1 MVDAAEPL
9 APRKRAR
16 RERKTRRS
24 VILAERVAR
33 LAISLGGGLTIGAVS
48 LICVFLVWVVIPLF
62 APADLRAAGTLGAPP
77 GASAVLYSRVDEYAS
92 MVWQLSADGRV
103 RVQQTSDGALLDAF
117 ELLPGTKPAALAID
131 ARSSTVACGGT
142 DGTVRLATLRFE
154 VDYLDDEEVSDQARA
169 LAQGQRLRSE
179 RGVLERISEGQLRR
193 VQLSFALS
201 EPFALRS
208 DESASAPR
216 LLDLNVTETGALVA
230 ALFEDGK
237 LCLGAVKR
245 IENMMTGE
253 ETLRFRGG
261 ELPYRP
267 DPGGAEPMALRLLG
281 NGDNV
286 LVVWRDGRAVRFDAR
301 ELAQS
306 VEAEVLDFTPDP
318 RAQIT
323 ALDAILGERT
333 LLVGDS
339 LGNVSAWF
347 RARPPDAGTVD
358 GARMVKAH
366 EFTEINSAVTCI
378 APSPAS
384 RTFGVGRADGSFEL
398 YFLTSEKLL
407 ASARLEG
414 DGPLTALAIAPR
426 EDLVLAESASA
437 TQSFELVSPHP
448 ESSVAS
454 LLSPIWY
461 ENDNAPAHVWQ
472 SSSGADDF
480 EAKFGLM
487 PLIFGTLKATFYSL
501 LFGVPLALLAAIY
514 SSEFLAPR
522 ARVGVKS
529 TIEIMASLPS
539 VVLGFLAG
547 NVIAPLVQGRL
558 TAVLASFYVVPTV
571 LLLGARLWQLVPQSW
586 ALRVSALQ
594 RFLLIALSI
603 PLGLA
608 VGSLLGPAVENAWF
622 GGDFEGWLDR
632 RHGDALPGWFLLLL
646 PLAAITSTALMART
660 FERAIR
666 DLTHDWSRARCAA
679 LDLARFAGTALGACA
694 LAYACGAL
702 LEGVGWDPR
711 GAVVDTY
718 SQRNALVVGFIMGF
732 AIIPI
737 IYTLAEDAL
746 ASVPEQLRQASLGAG
761 ATPWQT
767 ALRVIVPTAASGLFS
782 AVMVGLGRAVGET
795 MIVLMAAGNTPVM
808 QWNIFS
814 GFRTLSANIAVELPE
829 AVEGD
834 THYRTLFLA
843 ALALFA
849 MTFVVNTA
857 AEVVRQRFRRRA
869 YQL

>member
-1 MVDAAEPL
+1 MV
-9 APRKRAR
+9 
-16 RERKTRRS
+16 
-24 VILAERVAR
+24 VAERVAR
-33 LAISLGGGLTIGAVS
+33 FAISLGGALTIGAVS
-48 LICVFLVWVVIPLF
+48 LICVFLTWVVLPLF
-62 APADLRAAGTLGAPP
+62 APADLRAAQKLEAPSAAGA
-77 GASAVLYSRVDEYAS
+77 VVYSRMDEYAS
-92 MVWQLSADGRV
+92 VVWRLHTDGRV
-103 RVQQTSDGALLDAF
+103 RVQRTESGELLDEFQLGADGA
-117 ELLPGTKPAALAID
+117 PTALAVD
-131 ARSSTVACGGT
+131 PRSSTVACGAS
-142 DGTVRLATLRFE
+142 DGAVRLATLRFE
-154 VDYLDDEEVSDQARA
+154 VDYLDDDDASADARA
-169 LAQGQRLRSE
+169 LGIGQRTRSG
-179 RGVLERISEGQLRR
+179 RALLERISEGQLRR
-193 VQLSFALS
+193 VQLSLS
-201 EPFALRS
+201 LSAPFAVRS
-208 DESASAPR
+208 DAAASAPV
-216 LLDLNVTETGALVA
+216 LLDLNVTESGALVA

-237 LCLGAVKR
+237 LSLGAVKR
-245 IENMMTGE
+245 IENMLTGE

-261 ELPYRP
+261 NLPFRP
-267 DPGGAEPMALRLLG
+267 DPSGVAPMALRLLG

-286 LVVWRDGRAVRFDAR
+286 LVVWRDGHAVRFDAR
-301 ELAQS
+301 DLGNA
-306 VEAEVLDFTPDP
+306 VEAEVFDLTPDP
-318 RAQIT
+318 RAEVT
-323 ALDAILGERT
+323 AFDAILGERT
-333 LLVGDS
+333 VLVGDS
-339 LGNVSAWF
+339 LGRVSAWF
-347 RARPPDAGTVD
+347 RTRPPAAGTVD
-358 GARMVKAH
+358 GARMVMAH
-366 EFTEINSAVTCI
+366 EFRASAQPVTCL

-407 ASARLEG
+407 ASARLSGG
-414 DGPLTALAIAPR
+414 DPLTALALAPR
-426 EDLVLAESASA
+426 ENLVLAQSRRERQAFTLSA
-437 TQSFELVSPHP
+437 PHP

-454 LLSPIWY
+454 LLRPIWY
-461 ENDNAPAHVWQ
+461 ENYEAPAHVWQ
-472 SSSGADDF
+472 SSSGTDDF

-514 SSEFLAPR
+514 SSEFLTPR
-522 ARVGVKS
+522 TRVGVKS
-529 TIEIMASLPS
+529 TIEVMASLPS

-558 TAVLASFYVVPTV
+558 TAVLASFYLIPAV
-571 LLLGARLWQLVPQSW
+571 LLLAARLWQLAPQAW
-586 ALRVSALQ
+586 TLRLSALQ
-594 RFLLIALSI
+594 RFLLTALSI
-603 PLGLA
+603 PAGLA
-608 VGSLLGPAVENAWF
+608 VGAWAGPALESAWF
-622 GGDFEGWLDR
+622 GGNFEGWLDR
-632 RHGDALPGWFLLLL
+632 QHGGALPGWFLLLL
-646 PLAAITSTALMART
+646 PLTAIFSTALVARCC
-660 FERAIR
+660 ERSIR
-666 DLTHDWSRARCAA
+666 DLTREWSRAQCAM
-679 LDLARFAGTALGACA
+679 LDLGRFAGTALVACGF
-694 LAYACGAL
+694 AYACAAL

-711 GAVVDTY
+711 GSVVDTY
-718 SQRNALVVGFIMGF
+718 AQRNALVVGFIMGF